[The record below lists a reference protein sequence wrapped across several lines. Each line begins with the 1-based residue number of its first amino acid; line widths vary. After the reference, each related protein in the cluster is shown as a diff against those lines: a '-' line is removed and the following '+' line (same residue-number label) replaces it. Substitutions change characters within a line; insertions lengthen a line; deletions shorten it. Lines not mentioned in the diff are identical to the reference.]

1 MRSHPSTPLF
11 IVAVTLASMLG
22 VSPITGDE
30 FTSGTHTV
38 NSAIDGI
45 FATGPN
51 TVITIEESAIVQP
64 IPDFPG
70 FPTLRSLV
78 AEDGARIIV
87 NGGTFTNRIESQTN
101 ATIDINGGVFRNSVQ
116 PGSLM
121 NIRGGIF
128 NGQVLAGG
136 DGQLNIYGGSF
147 SSEISVG
154 YDSSDGAEVNI
165 FAKSFAF
172 GEDLEALLAED
183 FPFDVPGLER
193 GQHLA
198 EGMVHRCARGRG
210 GRDDAG
216 VANHVGVGEVEDE
229 RPVVAGADSPSG
241 RLRHG
246 GCAHLRLQ
254 VVGRHLGRRDKTAAL
269 AGELVFLSSIE
280 EVGHVRVLLRLLN
293 IT

>member
-11 IVAVTLASMLG
+11 IVTVTLASMLG

-87 NGGTFTNRIESQTN
+87 NGGTFTNSIESQTN

-136 DGQLNIYGGSF
+136 EGQLNIYGGSF

-183 FPFDVPGLER
+183 FPFDVPGKTISLTDETGSAFHEAIVIGEFVDGSLFDIR
-193 GQHLA
+193 LFLDGPDTGYINLNVVPEPSAMILVAFAGIFLA
-198 EGMVHRCARGRG
+198 IRRR
-210 GRDDAG
+210 
-216 VANHVGVGEVEDE
+216 
-229 RPVVAGADSPSG
+229 SISG
-241 RLRHG
+241 
-246 GCAHLRLQ
+246 
-254 VVGRHLGRRDKTAAL
+254 
-269 AGELVFLSSIE
+269 
-280 EVGHVRVLLRLLN
+280 
-293 IT
+293 